1 MSQLK
6 QGEQICL
13 ASTSLFYSGPQ
24 IGWYLILWGCSS
36 LLSPPIQMLISSRG
50 TLTDTL
56 RKYVLPAIWASFSLV
71 KHIKL
76 TITMRLL
83 EQLIYLLCI
92 HKLHLSFLLEK
103 LILDWIHLEID
114 SIPNKSRKLKTTI
127 VPIILTYFWCSLQI
141 TQCFPI
147 NYLFVKITFCISI
160 SDQEVGSK
168 RLNHLLNETQL
179 KITMLGFQ
187 CPLDESQFFSLLL
200 CG

>member
-1 MSQLK
+1 
-6 QGEQICL
+6 
-13 ASTSLFYSGPQ
+13 
-24 IGWYLILWGCSS
+24 
-36 LLSPPIQMLISSRG
+36 MLISSRS

-83 EQLIYLLCI
+83 EQLIHLLCI

-103 LILDWIHLEID
+103 LTLDWIHLKID
-114 SIPNKSRKLKTTI
+114 SIPNKSRKFKTTI
-127 VPIILTYFWCSLQI
+127 LPIILTYFWCSLQI
-141 TQCFPI
+141 TQCFQI
-147 NYLFVKITFCISI
+147 NFVRITFCISI
-160 SDQEVGSK
+160 SDQEVGSE

-179 KITMLGFQ
+179 KITELGFQ